1 MMINMW
7 ANRAYS
13 LLVITVLAL
22 FGLSASNVPVG
33 DSIERVRAFSRAYE
47 FDYVE
52 WTLDALGVKL
62 RQIAVAAGGFLPEA
76 GRHQIVLN
84 YLGLVD
90 QIQQSERQI
99 YEIYANPEIKNP
111 ATAVAPVRK
120 ILEEQYRQRALLG
133 PLAESI
139 LQDQIATVV
148 ADLNL
153 AVGGQALPPV
163 LYHSTPL
170 PTALI
175 VSPRDT
181 IRQDAN
187 ISLEPEISADERDAL
202 EGKIDSALNLS
213 SLIVDIGGVGVYP
226 TMVAQTTNLNWL
238 TEVVAHEWVHN
249 FLTLRPLGLSY
260 MTTPQLRTMNE
271 TAASIAGTEIGRAV
285 IERYYPELVPPP
297 PPPPPPPG
305 SEEQTEPP
313 AFDFREEMRLTRV
326 TVDRLLAEGKIDE
339 AENYMEERRVF
350 FWEHG
355 YHIRKLNQAY
365 FAFYGAYADQPGGA
379 AGEDPVGAAVR
390 QLRAESP
397 SLAAFLK
404 RIAWMTSFEQL
415 QRAVESGK
423 SDHAQ

>member
-285 IERYYPELVPPP
+285 IERYYLELV
-297 PPPPPPPG
+297 PPPPPPG

-350 FWEHG
+350 FWEYG

-397 SLAAFLK
+397 SLSAFLK

-423 SDHAQ
+423 SDQAQ

>member
-285 IERYYPELVPPP
+285 IERYYLELV
-297 PPPPPPPG
+297 PPPPPPG

-397 SLAAFLK
+397 SLSAFLK

-423 SDHAQ
+423 SDQAQ

>member
-350 FWEHG
+350 FWEYG

>member
-423 SDHAQ
+423 SDQAQ